1 MDGNAAPA
9 LWGYPGYKSGGVRG
23 DLRGCWGSGQEP
35 HHEGWGRSARAA
47 RKSLKEQKCPD
58 RNPRRVRPMKP
69 IPGGDPCGRHAGVS
83 WHSRG
88 PAGLLKNHANTSV
101 KRLKAA
107 EGQVLR
113 APGRPGGHGGLG
125 KACVNLALVLT

>member
-1 MDGNAAPA
+1 MKP
-9 LWGYPGYKSGGVRG
+9 VRRG
-23 DLRGCWGSGQEP
+23 DPRGW
-35 HHEGWGRSARAA
+35 
-47 RKSLKEQKCPD
+47 
-58 RNPRRVRPMKP
+58 
-69 IPGGDPCGRHAGVS
+69 HAGVG
-83 WHSRG
+83 WHRRG

-101 KRLKAA
+101 KRLKEE